1 MITLND
7 VGAADTINKERTP
20 HRDVPYTV
28 GRLITTEDQSLK
40 QQDAL
45 PCYLFCRCKVN
56 TKNC

>member
-1 MITLND
+1 MEIFPLSCRAVN
-7 VGAADTINKERTP
+7 NRKRTP

-45 PCYLFCRCKVN
+45 PCYLFCKCKVS
-56 TKNC
+56 TMDC